1 MNFAIIIQARTGS
14 RRFPKKILAKIDRR
28 NVLEF
33 FIDRLLQTFS
43 KNKIIMAT
51 TKFKRDNIVCNISKK
66 KKIKFYRGPE
76 KNVLKRFLNCAIKF
90 NVKNIARVTPDCP
103 LVDPRLLQSMK
114 KQFFIRKLDYL
125 ANTNPP
131 TKSKFPD
138 GSDIEIFKFR
148 SLQKIYRLSKNK
160 DDREHVTHLFWKNPK
175 KFKIKIINKK
185 KNISNYKFSIDY
197 KHDLLLV
204 KKVINKIKISKK
216 YGTADEIVNIIKHD
230 KKLNKI
236 SEMSRRKFIKNR
248 NDLTNFI

>member
-14 RRFPKKILAKIDRR
+14 RRFPKKILARIDRR

-43 KNKIIMAT
+43 KNNIIIAT

-66 KKIKFYRGPE
+66 NKIKFYRGPE
-76 KNVLKRFLNCAIKF
+76 KNVLKRFLNCAKKF

-131 TKSKFPD
+131 KKSKFPD

-160 DDREHVTHLFWKNPK
+160 DDLDAESAFK
-175 KFKIKIINKK
+175 KGLDTSKYSFKKIPN
-185 KNISNYKFSIDY
+185 S
-197 KHDLLLV
+197 
-204 KKVINKIKISKK
+204 
-216 YGTADEIVNIIKHD
+216 
-230 KKLNKI
+230 
-236 SEMSRRKFIKNR
+236 
-248 NDLTNFI
+248 

>member
-1 MNFAIIIQARTGS
+1 M
-14 RRFPKKILAKIDRR
+14 
-28 NVLEF
+28 
-33 FIDRLLQTFS
+33 
-43 KNKIIMAT
+43 
-51 TKFKRDNIVCNISKK
+51 
-66 KKIKFYRGPE
+66 
-76 KNVLKRFLNCAIKF
+76 
-90 NVKNIARVTPDCP
+90 TPDCP

-197 KHDLLLV
+197 KHDLFLV

>member
-33 FIDRLLQTFS
+33 FIDRLLRTFS
-43 KNKIIMAT
+43 KNKIIIAT

-66 KKIKFYRGPE
+66 NKIKFYRGPE

-114 KQFFIRKLDYL
+114 KQFFIKKLDYL

-197 KHDLLLV
+197 KHDLFLV

>member
-14 RRFPKKILAKIDRR
+14 RRFPKKILARIDRR

-43 KNKIIMAT
+43 KNNIIIAT

-66 KKIKFYRGPE
+66 NKIKFYRGPE
-76 KNVLKRFLNCAIKF
+76 KNVLKRFLNCAKKF

-197 KHDLLLV
+197 KHDLFLV

>member
-14 RRFPKKILAKIDRR
+14 RRFPKKILARIDRR

-43 KNKIIMAT
+43 KNKIIIAT

-131 TKSKFPD
+131 KKSKFPD

-216 YGTADEIVNIIKHD
+216 YGNADEIVNIIKHD

>member
-14 RRFPKKILAKIDRR
+14 RRFPKKILARIDRR

-43 KNKIIMAT
+43 KNKIIIAT

-66 KKIKFYRGPE
+66 NKIKFYRGPE

-197 KHDLLLV
+197 KHDLFLV

>member
-14 RRFPKKILAKIDRR
+14 RRFPKKILARIDRR

-43 KNKIIMAT
+43 KNNIIIAT

-66 KKIKFYRGPE
+66 NKIKFYRGPE
-76 KNVLKRFLNCAIKF
+76 KNVLKRFLNCAKKF

-216 YGTADEIVNIIKHD
+216 YGNADEIVNIIKHD

-236 SEMSRRKFIKNR
+236 SEMSRRKSIKNR